1 MGTLVQV
8 KRRLLGG
15 HLLVYGCPKCQTRLT
30 SPLDDAGKSDS
41 CPDCGTTFVVPG
53 VAEREQIRAEAAA
66 AQQQKIALKERAWQE
81 RQFRQDA
88 RRTSQAEA
96 SDCRESVVVTERSCP
111 APPPTSTR
119 RCPYCAEEIL
129 AVASKCKHCGEFLKG
144 HARTQEIQKKKSPWY
159 QPTKAAKYGI
169 AFIFLYAFVVALGG
183 GDRESKESTPGLS
196 TSGKIQMIK
205 AAQRGV
211 RGVLKAPSSAEFPS
225 AGFSTSEYSIEEIS
239 PNTYRV
245 RGYVDAQNS
254 FGAKLRN
261 EWETVCK
268 GSGLNWYA
276 ESATLLP

>member
-1 MGTLVQV
+1 MGMLVHV
-8 KRRLLGG
+8 KKRLLGG
-15 HLLVYGCPKCQTRLT
+15 HLLVYGCSKCQTRLT

-53 VAEREQIRAEAAA
+53 VAEREQIHAEAAA
-66 AQQQKIALKERAWQE
+66 AQQQKMALKEHARQE
-81 RQFRQDA
+81 LKLRQDA
-88 RRTSQAEA
+88 QRTSQAKVA
-96 SDCRESVVVTERSCP
+96 DCRESAVVTERSCP

-129 AVASKCKHCGEFLKG
+129 AAASKCKHCGEFLKG
-144 HARTQEIQKKKSPWY
+144 HARTQEIQMKKSSWY

-169 AFIFLYAFVVALGG
+169 ALIFLYAFVGALGG
-183 GDRESKESTPGLS
+183 GNRESKDSTPGLS
-196 TSGKIQMIK
+196 TSGKVQMIK

-225 AGFSTSEYSIEEIS
+225 AGFSTSEYSIEELS
-239 PNTYRV
+239 TNTYRV

-261 EWETVCK
+261 EWEAVCK
-268 GSGLNWYA
+268 GSGLDWYA
-276 ESATLLP
+276 ASATLLP